1 MLAVPRSLLRVRD
14 RILRTGARASD
25 EPGER
30 LRKEAL
36 VLTAVVI
43 SVLATVWVVTYLL
56 LGLVLS
62 AAVPFAYQVI
72 SVASLA
78 WFARTGDFSTLRL
91 VQIGAMLVLPFV
103 LQWTVGG
110 FEPSSAVMIWA
121 FAAPLGALV
130 FFGPRQAVLVFA
142 GYVALAVLSGVI
154 DPLLPQPANAIPDA
168 LRLVFFVLNI
178 GGVSVVTYA
187 VLQYFVAE
195 RERAQAETET
205 LLHSIL
211 PRSIADRLRS
221 GAQLIANEHAE
232 VTVLFADI
240 AGFTP
245 LARRAGPAE
254 VVTILNRVFSAFDEL
269 AERHGLE
276 KIKTIG
282 DAYMAVAGA
291 PEPRPDHARAAAEMA
306 LDMLDAIDTCARE
319 LDQPLQVRVGM
330 HTGRAVAGVIGTRK
344 FAYDLWGDAV
354 NVASRM
360 ESHGVAGRV
369 QVSDAVRDALQA
381 GYRFEERGSID
392 IKGVGEMHTWFLLG
406 RA

>member
-1 MLAVPRSLLRVRD
+1 
-14 RILRTGARASD
+14 
-25 EPGER
+25 
-30 LRKEAL
+30 
-36 VLTAVVI
+36 
-43 SVLATVWVVTYLL
+43 
-56 LGLVLS
+56 
-62 AAVPFAYQVI
+62 
-72 SVASLA
+72 
-78 WFARTGDFSTLRL
+78 
-91 VQIGAMLVLPFV
+91 
-103 LQWTVGG
+103 
-110 FEPSSAVMIWA
+110 
-121 FAAPLGALV
+121 
-130 FFGPRQAVLVFA
+130 
-142 GYVALAVLSGVI
+142 
-154 DPLLPQPANAIPDA
+154 
-168 LRLVFFVLNI
+168 
-178 GGVSVVTYA
+178 
-187 VLQYFVAE
+187 VAE

>member
-1 MLAVPRSLLRVRD
+1 
-14 RILRTGARASD
+14 
-25 EPGER
+25 
-30 LRKEAL
+30 
-36 VLTAVVI
+36 
-43 SVLATVWVVTYLL
+43 VLATVWVVTYLL
-56 LGLVLS
+56 LGLVVS
-62 AAVPFAYQVI
+62 AAVPFAYQLI
-72 SVASLA
+72 SVASIG
-78 WFARTGDFSTLRL
+78 WFVRTGDFSTLRL
-91 VQIGAMLVLPFV
+91 AQIGAMLVLPFV
-103 LQWTVGG
+103 LQWTLGG
-110 FEPSSAVMIWA
+110 YGPSSAVMIWA

-142 GYVALAVLSGVI
+142 GYVALAVFSGII
-154 DPLLPQPANAIPDA
+154 DPLLPQPASTIPEG

-178 GGVSVVTYA
+178 AGVSVVTYA

-211 PRSIADRLRS
+211 PRSIADRLKS
-221 GAQLIANEHAE
+221 GAQLIANEHPE
-232 VTVLFADI
+232 VTVLFADL

-254 VVTILNRVFSAFDEL
+254 IVTVLNRVFSAFDEL

-291 PEPRPDHARAAAEMA
+291 PEPRPDHARAAADMA
-306 LDMLDAIDTCARE
+306 LDMLEAVEVCARE
-319 LDQPLQVRVGM
+319 LGQPLAVRVGM
-330 HTGRAVAGVIGTRK
+330 HSGRAVAGVIGTRK

-360 ESHGVAGRV
+360 ESHGVAGRI
-369 QVSDAVRDALQA
+369 QVSDAVRELIGDA
-381 GYRFEERGSID
+381 YRFEERGAMD
-392 IKGVGEMHTWFLLG
+392 IKGLGEMRTWFLLG